1 MADIRRTPYKE
12 KHVKD
17 LSVADFKVTITGAV
31 AGLREDGFLL
41 GDGSGEVFIN
51 TSRMETIDVY
61 KENEIVK
68 VFGRLMPYESGF
80 EIQAEIIQALA
91 GVDMAALKT
100 IKDALL

>member
-17 LSVADFKVTITGAV
+17 LSVADFKVSISGAV
-31 AGLREDGFLL
+31 AGLRDDGFLL

-51 TSRMETIDVY
+51 TSRMENVGVY
-61 KENEIVK
+61 KDNEIVK

-91 GVDMAALKT
+91 GVDMAAMKK

>member
-17 LSVADFKVTITGAV
+17 LSVADFKVSISGAV
-31 AGLREDGFLL
+31 AGLRDDGFLL
-41 GDGSGEVFIN
+41 GDGSGEVFVNI
-51 TSRMETIDVY
+51 SRMENIDVY

-80 EIQAEIIQALA
+80 EIQAEIIQVLA
-91 GVDMAALKT
+91 GIDMVAMKK